1 MSYLKDFQEK
11 QLKLRNTG
19 RTVKMIHNVALKLL
33 SCELDFAYIIVDNN
47 QHKKDVEEFISDIYS
62 GNIKTGFR
70 VLSVTSVNV
79 VINGLNVGV
88 TGVPKNTI
96 FIDHFVYENLIQNS
110 LCQVDTVVEIMN
122 GI

>member
-33 SCELDFAYIIVDNN
+33 SCELDFAYIVVDNN
-47 QHKKDVEEFISDIYS
+47 QHKKDVEEFINDIYS

-70 VLSVTSVNV
+70 VLSATSVNV

-88 TGVPKNTI
+88 TGVPQNTI

-110 LCQVDTVVEIMN
+110 LRQVDTVVEIMN
-122 GI
+122 GS